1 MDWIDWKSMVFQFA
15 GTGIFVLGVIFGFR
29 QAGAADDAKFWVFL
43 NFALIPMALGILIM
57 VAADI
62 ADRLGNKNN

>member
-1 MDWIDWKSMVFQFA
+1 MEWIDWKAMFFQFA

-29 QAGAADDAKFWVFL
+29 QAGASDDAQFWVFL
-43 NFALIPMALGILIM
+43 NFALIPMALGVLIM